1 MACRTTIS
9 HSLTLL
15 SDGKKIV
22 IFVSV
27 FSDTVSMV
35 MTSVSTTMSVLQSDI
50 SSQAGELISK
60 LFRTITPAL
69 LI

>member
-1 MACRTTIS
+1 MACRKAIS

-35 MTSVSTTMSVLQSDI
+35 MTSVSTTVSVLQSDV

-60 LFRTITPAL
+60 LFHTITPAL